1 MARITLNS
9 IADKLEAIHRDVQEL
24 KKTKVDKNTNELV
37 MQQLDERIKDVKK
50 DVENINSYGKW
61 LVLLIGGAIITAI
74 LRIIVK

>member
-61 LVLLIGGAIITAI
+61 LVILIGGAVITAI